1 MLHIPFFCF
10 TFVKSSKNHVF
21 YPISSMK
28 DRIRQIMESKHMTQQ
43 VFAQFIEMSPASLS
57 SIFSGRTRPTLNIVD
72 AIKKKIP
79 DINLEWLMF
88 GTGEMFQQNS
98 PNPTLSEDPMESV
111 QEPMLHFDAHSST
124 TPQSIPSTTH
134 YSSGVRNTPPENGR
148 QESKISLQT
157 TRKVIEIKVFYDD
170 QTWDTFV
177 PTKK

>member
-1 MLHIPFFCF
+1 
-10 TFVKSSKNHVF
+10 
-21 YPISSMK
+21 MK

-98 PNPTLSEDPMESV
+98 AIPTPSEDSTESV
-111 QEPMLHFDAHSST
+111 QEPMFSFDAHSSA
-124 TPQSIPSTTH
+124 TPQNIPPTTH
-134 YSSGVRNTPPENGR
+134 YPSGVRNTPSENLR

-170 QTWDTFV
+170 QTWDSFT
-177 PTKK
+177 PKK